1 MSFTS
6 SSSSTRT
13 ACETVQ
19 LCKLDATYQGWL
31 YKFSNASIFKN
42 WKRRYFVLSD
52 ERLYVF
58 KDNSPSCHPHAVVD
72 LMSFRSVQK
81 ISNPRKTK
89 HGFLL
94 RTLRRP
100 SVFDDPSCR
109 PQELVELELYA
120 DSEYTLNEW
129 MSSISKVYVTMD
141 LRSFTSPL
149 TNFDALV
156 QRAGNLSARPGGSI
170 LNRIEKT
177 RIQNSNVMGH
187 LHSTSTLVSPESTEP
202 LTLTPLD
209 Y

>member
-19 LCKLDATYQGWL
+19 LNKLDATYQGWL
-31 YKFSNASIFKN
+31 YKFSNTSIFKH

-58 KDNSPSCHPHAVVD
+58 KDNSPTCHPHAIVD

-177 RIQNSNVMGH
+177 RIQNSNGMGH